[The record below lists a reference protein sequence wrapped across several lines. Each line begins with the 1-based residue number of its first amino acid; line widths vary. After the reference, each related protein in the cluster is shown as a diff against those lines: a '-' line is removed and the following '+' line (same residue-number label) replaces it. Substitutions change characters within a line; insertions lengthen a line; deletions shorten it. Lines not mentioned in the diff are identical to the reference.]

1 MGAVILPG
9 YGDIQMKGKN
19 SHWNRK
25 GMGEIITDFLP
36 SSTFQMGGGDF
47 CPYLALIR
55 SVMALV
61 CDGNLFIMLI
71 LL

>member
-1 MGAVILPG
+1 MRG
-9 YGDIQMKGKN
+9 IQMKEKEELAG
-19 SHWNRK
+19 R
-25 GMGEIITDFLP
+25 LP
-36 SSTFQMGGGDF
+36 WFSSQLHFPTGRRDF

-61 CDGNLFIMLI
+61 RDGNLFSILI